1 MKKKIV
7 MVLLITVMTA
17 SVFAGC
23 GNRMEGNSRV
33 QAGADAESSQGGNA
47 DGQKIGAE
55 GTGAMESEPEETAEP
70 TEEPSAEET
79 PEPTAEPETG
89 AEAPSDGNADE
100 SGSVTQ
106 TGQTGSADQTD
117 EANQVG
123 TTTGEE
129 TADSPYTINE
139 AVAGTMY
146 AKSAVNVRNQPSTDG
161 EEVGRL
167 AYGQEVTVTGQ
178 CEETGWYQIELNG
191 ETVFVS
197 NSYIVAEKPATTTQS
212 SSSNQTATNQGN
224 TGNQSSANGQT
235 ANQDTAPGT
244 AAETDDTATDAQL
257 VNSEFVAL
265 LNADREALGLSTV
278 SANGT
283 LDSNALES
291 AKALVSNYSHD
302 ALAPTRG
309 GANVENIGY
318 GQTSVAE
325 IYADWKASPGH
336 WAAMTGVNLQYI
348 SVARCGVYW
357 VYLGYAKE
365 VMDNYTDANGNIN
378 IDAAVQDGVVE
389 EIDSVVDPET
399 GNGQTVYGTEGVK
412 TGEQAVA
419 DGDMT
424 QEELDNLN
432 DIFDSYRN

>member
-7 MVLLITVMTA
+7 TALLITVMTA

-23 GNRMEGNSRV
+23 GNKMEGDGKV
-33 QAGADAESSQGGNA
+33 QAMADAESSQNGN
-47 DGQKIGAE
+47 DDSRESGAE
-55 GTGAMESEPEETAEP
+55 GAGAMESEPEETAEP
-70 TEEPSAEET
+70 AEEPPSEGT

-89 AEAPSDGNADE
+89 AEAPSGGNADE

-106 TGQTGSADQTD
+106 TGQSGSADQTD
-117 EANQVG
+117 EANQTG
-123 TTTGEE
+123 TATGEE

-139 AVAGTMY
+139 MSSTMY

-161 EEVGRL
+161 EKVGRL
-167 AYGQEVTVTGQ
+167 AYGQEVTVIGQ

-197 NSYIVAEKPATTTQS
+197 NSYIVAEKPATTTQ
-212 SSSNQTATNQGN
+212 TA
-224 TGNQSSANGQT
+224 GNQSSAAGQT

-265 LNADREALGLSTV
+265 LNADRQALGLSTV

-291 AKALVSNYSHD
+291 AKNLVSNYTHD
-302 ALAPTRG
+302 VVVRS
-309 GANVENIGY
+309 GANVENIGM

-325 IYADWKASPGH
+325 IYAAWKASPGH
-336 WAAMTGVNLQYI
+336 WAAMTDPGLQYI
-348 SVARCGVYW
+348 SVARCGNYW

-365 VMDNYTDANGNIN
+365 VMDNYTDANGNID
-378 IDAAVQDGVVE
+378 IDAAVNDGVVK
-389 EIDSVVDPET
+389 EIDSVEDPET
-399 GNGQTVYGTEGVK
+399 GKGQTVYGSEGVK
-412 TGEQAVA
+412 TGEQSVA
-419 DGDMT
+419 DGDLT
-424 QEELDNLN
+424 QEKSDEID
-432 DIFDSYRN
+432 DIFDNW

>member
-7 MVLLITVMTA
+7 TALLITAMTA

-23 GNRMEGNSRV
+23 GNRMEGDGKV
-33 QAGADAESSQGGNA
+33 QAMADAESSQES
-47 DGQKIGAE
+47 GAE
-55 GTGAMESEPEETAEP
+55 GTGTMESEPEETAEP

-106 TGQTGSADQTD
+106 TGQSGSADQTD
-117 EANQVG
+117 EANQAG

-139 AVAGTMY
+139 MESTMY
-146 AKSAVNVRNQPSTDG
+146 AKSAVNVRNRPSTDG
-161 EEVGRL
+161 EKVGRL
-167 AYGQEVTVTGQ
+167 TQGQEVTVTGQ
-178 CEETGWYQIELNG
+178 CRETGWYQIELNG
-191 ETVFVS
+191 ETAFVS
-197 NSYIVAEKPATTTQS
+197 NSYIVAEKPATT
-212 SSSNQTATNQGN
+212 QTASN
-224 TGNQSSANGQT
+224 TGNQGSDSGQT
-235 ANQDTAPGT
+235 TNQGTNPGT
-244 AAETDDTATDAQL
+244 AAKTDGAATDAQL

-265 LNADREALGLSTV
+265 LNADREALGLSAV

-291 AKALVSNYSHD
+291 AKNLVSNYTHD
-302 ALAPTRG
+302 VVVRS
-309 GANVENIGY
+309 GANVENIGQGY
-318 GQTSVAE
+318 SSVAE
-325 IYADWKASPGH
+325 IYAAWKASPGH
-336 WAAMTGVNLQYI
+336 WAAMTDPGLQYI
-348 SVARCGVYW
+348 SVARCGNYW

-365 VMDNYTDANGNIN
+365 VMDNYTDANGNID

-389 EIDSVVDPET
+389 EIDSVEDPET
-399 GNGQTVYGTEGVK
+399 GNGQTVYGSEGVK

-424 QEELDNLN
+424 QEELDELN

>member
-7 MVLLITVMTA
+7 TALLITAMTA

-23 GNRMEGNSRV
+23 GNRMEGDGKV
-33 QAGADAESSQGGNA
+33 QAMADAESSQES
-47 DGQKIGAE
+47 GAE
-55 GTGAMESEPEETAEP
+55 GTGTMESEPEETAEP

-79 PEPTAEPETG
+79 PEPTAEPGTG

-106 TGQTGSADQTD
+106 TGQSGSADQTD
-117 EANQVG
+117 EANQAG

-139 AVAGTMY
+139 MESTMY
-146 AKSAVNVRNQPSTDG
+146 AKSAVNVRNRPSTDG
-161 EEVGRL
+161 EKVGRL
-167 AYGQEVTVTGQ
+167 TQGQEVTVTGQ
-178 CEETGWYQIELNG
+178 CRETGWYQIELNG
-191 ETVFVS
+191 ETAFVS
-197 NSYIVAEKPATTTQS
+197 NSYIVAEKPATT
-212 SSSNQTATNQGN
+212 QTASN
-224 TGNQSSANGQT
+224 TGNQGSDSGQT
-235 ANQDTAPGT
+235 TNQGTNPGT
-244 AAETDDTATDAQL
+244 AAKTDGAATDAQL

-265 LNADREALGLSTV
+265 LNADREALGLSAV

-291 AKALVSNYSHD
+291 AKNLVSNYTHD
-302 ALAPTRG
+302 VVVRS
-309 GANVENIGY
+309 GANVENIGQGY
-318 GQTSVAE
+318 SSVAE
-325 IYADWKASPGH
+325 IYAAWKASPGH
-336 WAAMTGVNLQYI
+336 WAAMTDPGLQYI
-348 SVARCGVYW
+348 SVARCGNYW

-365 VMDNYTDANGNIN
+365 VMDNYTDANGNID

-389 EIDSVVDPET
+389 EIDSVEDPET
-399 GNGQTVYGTEGVK
+399 GNGQTVYGSEGVK

-424 QEELDNLN
+424 QEELDELN